1 MVNYLPDTLDAVF
14 GALADP
20 TRRAMIARLAHGGAT
35 VGELGAPFALTPP
48 AVTKHLNVLE
58 GAGLIV
64 RRKVG
69 RERHCTLA
77 PQRLEAAEAWIGE
90 MRRFWD
96 TQLDSFARYL
106 DGAPGDTRAE
116 GRHGRR
122 RRTKPQA

>member
-1 MVNYLPDTLDAVF
+1 MVNNQHARLDAVF

-20 TRRAMIARLAHGGAT
+20 TRRAMIARLTRGEAT
-35 VGELGAPFALTPP
+35 VGELGAPFALSPP

-58 GAGLIV
+58 GAGLIL

-77 PQRLEAAEAWIGE
+77 PERLDEAEAWIGE

-96 TQLDSFARYL
+96 AQLDSFARYIETVRD
-106 DGAPGDTRAE
+106 DGE
-116 GRHGRR
+116 GEKAHGRR
-122 RRTKPQA
+122 RRSKRQA

>member
-1 MVNYLPDTLDAVF
+1 MVNYQHGPLDAVF

-20 TRRAMIARLAHGGAT
+20 TRRAMIARLAHGAAT
-35 VGELGAPFALTPP
+35 VGALGAPFALTPP

-58 GAGLIV
+58 DAGLIV

-69 RERHCTLA
+69 RERHCSLA
-77 PQRLEAAEAWIGE
+77 PERLREAEAWIGE
-90 MRRFWD
+90 MRRFWE

-106 DGAPGDTRAE
+106 ESAPDDPKAE

-122 RRTKPQA
+122 RRAKRQA